1 MEQKQDKKHKSLP
14 METTPLLLLLAVRKV
29 TMLCPIKFN
38 SNTIVITVQ
47 PFLILHLVL
56 DLLYV
61 KKSLQEK

>member
-1 MEQKQDKKHKSLP
+1 
-14 METTPLLLLLAVRKV
+14 METTPLLLLLALRKV